1 MLSTMHEGG
10 HALYDQ
16 GFLEKDADS
25 LLGDGPG
32 MGIHEGQ
39 SRLWE
44 NHVGRAR
51 QFSEFLWPTLKDRF
65 GASLDGVTAETFWR
79 ALNRVEA
86 DLIRTEADELS
97 YHLHIILRTELEAA
111 LIAGDLS
118 VKDLE
123 AAWND
128 KMKALL
134 GVVPPNAK
142 TGVLQDIHWASG
154 LFGYFP
160 TYTIGSLYAAQLAE
174 AYAKT
179 APFTDEIRTGK
190 LNGLLGWLRTN
201 VHQIGSRLP
210 AEDIIRNATGT
221 GLDTAAYFR
230 HVESPERAWA

>member
-1 MLSTMHEGG
+1 M
-10 HALYDQ
+10 
-16 GFLEKDADS
+16 KDH
-25 LLGDGPG
+25 LG
-32 MGIHEGQ
+32 
-39 SRLWE
+39 
-44 NHVGRAR
+44 A
-51 QFSEFLWPTLKDRF
+51 
-65 GASLDGVTAETFWR
+65 ALDGMTAASFWQ
-79 ALNRVEA
+79 AINKVEA
-86 DLIRTEADELS
+86 SLIRTEADELS

-111 LIAGDLS
+111 LISGDLS

-134 GVVPPNAK
+134 GVVPPDAK
-142 TGVLQDIHWASG
+142 TGALQDIHWASG

-179 APFTDEIRTGK
+179 APLNDEIRTGK
-190 LNGLLGWLRTN
+190 LAGLLGWLRTH
-201 VHQIGSRLP
+201 VHEIGSRLP

-230 HVESPERAWA
+230 HVESPDRAWA